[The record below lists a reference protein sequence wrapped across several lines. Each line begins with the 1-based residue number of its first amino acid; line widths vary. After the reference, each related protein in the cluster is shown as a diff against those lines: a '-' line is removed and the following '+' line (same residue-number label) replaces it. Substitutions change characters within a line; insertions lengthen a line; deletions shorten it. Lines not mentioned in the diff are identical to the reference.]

1 MVATRPE
8 VRALPPEALVRRIYW
23 RRWAAY
29 AFDQGLDPEDTYQ
42 EVWLAILSPRRA
54 PYDPRR
60 GALSTWLY
68 CVMRTTV
75 GNAADR
81 HRRGLK
87 RWAVGEAPVE
97 DWPLDELVEAVG
109 VVQALVGV
117 APEVLDYRVECRLR
131 ALGLP
136 HAPSREEVTDAR
148 KP

>member
-87 RWAVGEAPVE
+87 RWAVGEAV
-97 DWPLDELVEAVG
+97 DAAIEACG
-109 VVQALVGV
+109 TGASYPDLS
-117 APEVLDYRVECRLR
+117 PRRSSR
-131 ALGLP
+131 AQG
-136 HAPSREEVTDAR
+136 AK
-148 KP
+148 KPAGNDT